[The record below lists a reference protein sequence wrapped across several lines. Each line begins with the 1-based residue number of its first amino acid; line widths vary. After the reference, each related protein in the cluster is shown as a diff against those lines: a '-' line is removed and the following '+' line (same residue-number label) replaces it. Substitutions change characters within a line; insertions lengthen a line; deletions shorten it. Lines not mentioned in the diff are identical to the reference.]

1 MLPLS
6 SIFWECYHVSAFF
19 RQLKDSPVYPTTYFK
34 FMVNFVLR
42 NSLSPFVV
50 LCLGGAHTV
59 RFKAH
64 SGKHMVPCPTLA
76 QVYSSHFMIFWA
88 FWADASQHARF
99 YQLSSLPLF

>member
-19 RQLKDSPVYPTTYFK
+19 RELKDIPVYPTTYFK
-34 FMVNFVLR
+34 FMVNFCITKFLV
-42 NSLSPFVV
+42 SFFLSYI
-50 LCLGGAHTV
+50 LGRAHTV

-76 QVYSSHFMIFWA
+76 
-88 FWADASQHARF
+88 
-99 YQLSSLPLF
+99 